1 MDGRAALVGGCQCG
15 EVQYQS
21 AKPAQ
26 GLTFCYCSVCRRLHG
41 GPFAPWTNVAA
52 QDLEW
57 IKDDGLVELAIS
69 DVASR
74 GFCRHCHSPVTMLYK
89 AVPDEVGIAASSVD
103 EYLSKCALPKV
114 QRHIFV
120 AEKPSWF
127 DIADIGEQFE
137 GLPDDMKS
145 YAVR

>member
-1 MDGRAALVGGCQCG
+1 M
-15 EVQYQS
+15 VQYQS
-21 AKPAQ
+21 AKAAQ

-57 IKDDGLVELAIS
+57 VNYEGLVELAVS
-69 DVASR
+69 DLATR
-74 GFCRHCHSPVTMLYK
+74 GFCRNCHSPVTMVYK
-89 AVPDEVGIAASSVD
+89 AVPDEIGIAASSVD
-103 EYLSKCALPKV
+103 ERRSKCALPKV

-127 DIADIGEQFE
+127 DIAGTEAQFE
-137 GLPDDMKS
+137 GLPDDMKH
-145 YAVR
+145 YAA